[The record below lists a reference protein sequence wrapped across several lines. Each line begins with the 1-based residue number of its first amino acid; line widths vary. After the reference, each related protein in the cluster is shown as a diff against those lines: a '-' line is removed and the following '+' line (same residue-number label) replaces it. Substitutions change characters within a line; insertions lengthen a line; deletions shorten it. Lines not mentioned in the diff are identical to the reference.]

1 MFKALS
7 IALALAIATP
17 AAAQKAEPDFSL
29 IDPAW
34 AAKETDRSFQ
44 SGQSK
49 VAWQALKRN
58 FPDDYQAFVVEY
70 ANATLKHESLAPIS
84 GRFIQG
90 HTVGVIDL
98 ARQAPAPKLARIQR
112 SRAKLIQHLATSD
125 LAACAVMAQGGD
137 LQASVSRI
145 ADPLTL
151 ALFYE
156 NLSTFADAAG
166 AGRDRP
172 TSRTPLD
179 ARDVAK
185 LKALIVKQGGSA
197 QDADAIFSKDAT
209 IGDDA
214 QSCRYGVMFYKAMA
228 AAPDETAAKFAIK

>member
-1 MFKALS
+1 MLKALP
-7 IALALAIATP
+7 IVLGLAIASP
-17 AAAQKAEPDFSL
+17 AVAQQPKPDFSL

-34 AAKETDRSFQ
+34 AAKEIDRNFQ

-49 VAWQALKRN
+49 VAWKALKRN
-58 FPDDYQAFVVEY
+58 FPADYQAFVVEF
-70 ANATLKHESLAPIS
+70 ANATLKHENFALIS
-84 GRFIQG
+84 GRFIQD
-90 HTVGVIDL
+90 HTLGAVSL
-98 ARQAPAPKLARIQR
+98 ARQAPAPQLARMQR

-125 LAACAVMAQGGD
+125 VATCAVMAKAGD
-137 LQASVSRI
+137 LSSFNPAQ
-145 ADPLTL
+145 DPLAT
-151 ALFYE
+151 ALFHE
-156 NLSTFADAAG
+156 NLATFADAAG

-179 ARDVAK
+179 AEDVAR

-197 QDADAIFSKDAT
+197 QEADIIFSAEAT
-209 IGDDA
+209 AGDDG